1 MLKKLITIVH
11 CFQALALLDD
21 FLRTCDR
28 KVEAAKKRLEDQE
41 LDPESESRANKVHD
55 IAEQIGQKLAKA
67 EQLGNSFNSCVSF
80 FLVSF
85 KNEYCIYTLGIQYI
99 SGIHCIRF

>member
-1 MLKKLITIVH
+1 MTNFFTV
-11 CFQALALLDD
+11 QALALLDD

-67 EQLGNSFNSCVSF
+67 EQLGK
-80 FLVSF
+80 LE
-85 KNEYCIYTLGIQYI
+85 KI
-99 SGIHCIRF
+99 

>member
-1 MLKKLITIVH
+1 M
-11 CFQALALLDD
+11 LDD

-67 EQLGNSFNSCVSF
+67 EQLGNSFNSCVSLIF
-80 FLVSF
+80 VCY
-85 KNEYCIYTLGIQYI
+85 KNEYCIYTLGLQYI
-99 SGIHCIRF
+99 LGIYCIRL

>member
-1 MLKKLITIVH
+1 MTYFFAV
-11 CFQALALLDD
+11 QALALLDD

-67 EQLGNSFNSCVSF
+67 EQLGK
-80 FLVSF
+80 LE
-85 KNEYCIYTLGIQYI
+85 KI
-99 SGIHCIRF
+99 

>member
-1 MLKKLITIVH
+1 M
-11 CFQALALLDD
+11 LDD

-67 EQLGNSFNSCVSF
+67 EQLGR
-80 FLVSF
+80 LE
-85 KNEYCIYTLGIQYI
+85 KI
-99 SGIHCIRF
+99 